1 MRVADE
7 FMKISIYISFII
19 LVLFRNGL
27 LFPVI
32 PEQLIFN
39 IRNPKTDAKA
49 FRDSLE
55 SIGEYLALHALRK
68 LPKKQVSIQT
78 MTGASASHF
87 LSNEV
92 PVLVTILRA
101 GLPLHMGVQ
110 KIFPNSEVGF
120 FAMARNEETLE
131 SKIEYVSLPDIK
143 NKYIIVSDTMLATGG
158 SILNAIRVIQHHSP
172 KKIFIITALASQY
185 GIDRV
190 LQEYPNIT
198 IFTAALDPDINN
210 QGYII
215 PGLGD
220 AGDRSY
226 GEKYVDRILSEE
238 IISPK

>member
-1 MRVADE
+1 M
-7 FMKISIYISFII
+7 I
-19 LVLFRNGL
+19 LILFRNGL
-27 LFPVI
+27 LFSEI

-39 IRNPKTDAKA
+39 IRNPETDAKA
-49 FRDSLE
+49 FRESLE
-55 SIGEYLALHALRK
+55 SIGEYLALNALIR
-68 LPKKQVSIQT
+68 LPTKQVSLQT

-87 LSNEV
+87 LSNEI
-92 PVLVTILRA
+92 PVLITILRA

-120 FAMARNEETLE
+120 FAMARNEETLQ
-131 SKIEYVSLPDIK
+131 SRIEYVALPDIR

-158 SILNAIRVIQHHSP
+158 SILNAIRFIQHYSP

-198 IFTAALDPDINN
+198 IFTAALDPYIND

-226 GEKYVDRILSEE
+226 GEKYVDRIISEE

>member
-1 MRVADE
+1 MRLVDGL
-7 FMKISIYISFII
+7 MRISIYISFII
-19 LVLFRNGL
+19 LVLVRNGL

-39 IRNPKTDAKA
+39 IRNPKTEATA
-49 FRDSLE
+49 FRNALE
-55 SIGEYLALHALRK
+55 SIGEYLALHVVTR
-68 LPKKQVSIQT
+68 LPKRQVSIQT
-78 MTGASASHF
+78 RTGASASHF
-87 LSNEV
+87 LSNEI

-120 FAMARNEETLE
+120 FAMARNEDTLE
-131 SKIEYVSLPDIK
+131 SKIEYVALPDIR
-143 NKYIIVSDTMLATGG
+143 NKYIIISDTMLATGG
-158 SILNAIRVIQHHSP
+158 SILNAIQVIQRYSP

-190 LQEYPNIT
+190 LKEHPNIT
-198 IFTAALDPDINN
+198 IFTAALDPDINDK
-210 QGYII
+210 GYII

-226 GEKYVDRILSEE
+226 GEKYVDRIISEE
-238 IISPK
+238 IMSPK